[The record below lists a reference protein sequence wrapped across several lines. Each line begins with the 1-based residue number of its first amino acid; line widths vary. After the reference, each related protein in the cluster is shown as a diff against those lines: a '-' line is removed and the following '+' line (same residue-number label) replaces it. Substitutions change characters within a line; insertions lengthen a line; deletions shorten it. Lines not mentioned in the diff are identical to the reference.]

1 MTSFLMSN
9 GVAFIYD
16 ILPIPLFTGSSS
28 LFVKWPE
35 LFAEKG
41 GPLSVFASVDEHI
54 IF

>member
-16 ILPIPLFTGSSS
+16 ILPIPLFTGSSP

-35 LFAEKG
+35 LSAEKG
-41 GPLSVFASVDEHI
+41 GPLSVFLALMNI
-54 IF
+54 